1 MKHRRQSP
9 RATPIPIVP
18 LKNTREQF
26 CSANGRGKGQYPCLK
41 GGDAFTFW
49 AFVADARRTVR
60 HKKEVAIKI
69 IFASIV
75 IGPLMLVGALP
86 AAADLN

>member
-1 MKHRRQSP
+1 MKHRWRSP
-9 RATPIPIVP
+9 RATPIPIGL
-18 LKNTREQF
+18 LKILVSNFAQQMTESKLNIHVR
-26 CSANGRGKGQYPCLK
+26 S
-41 GGDAFTFW
+41 GGAFTFW
-49 AFVADARRTVR
+49 TFVADSRRIVR

-86 AAADLN
+86 AAAASN